1 MAKVK
6 RVKQRQTRKF
16 NGVPYRT
23 SGLVYTKSNATKQ
36 AREFRRLGTTA
47 RVVRAGKKN
56 EYQVWHGPQIKK

>member
-23 SGLVYTKSNATKQ
+23 SGLVYTKSNATK
-36 AREFRRLGTTA
+36 AAAKSRRLGTTA
-47 RVVRAGKKN
+47 RVVRAGTKN
-56 EYQVWHGPQIKK
+56 EYQVWHGPKIKK